1 MAYWGV
7 SLGQGREGQGGEERG
22 GEEGYRFD
30 LSYTS
35 DVSYIFKS
43 AKMENTFIFSVK
55 IFSSENSHLLVPA
68 RRRFA

>member
-1 MAYWGV
+1 MSTKPV
-7 SLGQGREGQGGEERG
+7 ILREGRAEGEERG

-55 IFSSENSHLLVPA
+55 IFSSENSHLPAPA
-68 RRRFA
+68 RRRYA